1 MKTIFKLIPIFFLV
15 GLLSAC
21 GNDESTNDNTDENN
35 KHATNKSDSSK
46 KDNENKDNNES
57 KADEEQKT
65 NKIELHDYMNSSDKK
80 LMYRV
85 ATNLYDKPTKREIT
99 LN

>member
-21 GNDESTNDNTDENN
+21 GNDESTNDSTDKNN

-46 KDNENKDNNES
+46 RIMTTKIILNLKKAMS
-57 KADEEQKT
+57 KKQIKSS
-65 NKIELHDYMNSSDKK
+65 YM
-80 LMYRV
+80 
-85 ATNLYDKPTKREIT
+85 IT
-99 LN
+99 